1 MYIGVH
7 ATRGGTM
14 KRPSKKQM
22 QALSSSPSNM
32 KDKRVDLGKKV
43 DLPKEDPKQLEYRT
57 LQNIMFIITNSS
69 TPMKDPT
76 NLYQGAVALKEI
88 FEYVVPKIQNLQK
101 ELGLDD
107 KGQKIEKNAKKAKE
121 VKNA

>member
-1 MYIGVH
+1 
-7 ATRGGTM
+7 M

-22 QALSSSPSNM
+22 KAIASSPGNM
-32 KDKRVDLGKKV
+32 KDSRVDLGKKV
-43 DLPKEDPKQLEYRT
+43 ELPKEDPKQLEYRT

-88 FEYVVPKIQNLQK
+88 FEYTIPKIKKLQK
-101 ELGLDD
+101 ELGLDENG
-107 KGQKIEKNAKKAKE
+107 KKIEKEEKKAKE

>member
-1 MYIGVH
+1 
-7 ATRGGTM
+7 M

-22 QALSSSPSNM
+22 KAIASSPGNM
-32 KDKRVDLGKKV
+32 KDSRVDLGKKV
-43 DLPKEDPKQLEYRT
+43 ELPKEDPKQLEYRT

-88 FEYVVPKIQNLQK
+88 FEYTIPKIKKLQK
-101 ELGLDD
+101 ELGLDENG
-107 KGQKIEKNAKKAKE
+107 KKIEKEEKKTKE

>member
-1 MYIGVH
+1 
-7 ATRGGTM
+7 M

-22 QALSSSPSNM
+22 KAIASSPGNM
-32 KDKRVDLGKKV
+32 KDTRVDLGKKV

-76 NLYQGAVALKEI
+76 NRYQGAVALKEI

-107 KGQKIEKNAKKAKE
+107 KGQKIEKKDSKDVKE
-121 VKNA
+121 VKNG

>member
-1 MYIGVH
+1 
-7 ATRGGTM
+7 M

-22 QALSSSPSNM
+22 KAISSSPGNM
-32 KDKRVDLGKKV
+32 KDSRVDLGKKV
-43 DLPKEDPKQLEYRT
+43 ELPKEDPKQLEYRT

-88 FEYVVPKIQNLQK
+88 FEYTIPKIKKLQK
-101 ELGLDD
+101 ELGLDENG
-107 KGQKIEKNAKKAKE
+107 KKIEKEEKKAKE